1 MTLFGNRVIAGVI
14 SKGEVC
20 NVTIAFHKGTP
31 FEKMMHTGRTSYKN
45 EHRDWGGVVE
55 NTDTKACQKPL
66 EAWRGKEKNLP

>member
-31 FEKMMHTGRTSYKN
+31 FEKMTRTQG
-45 EHRDWGGVVE
+45 EHHIKMNTETGVV
-55 NTDTKACQKPL
+55 
-66 EAWRGKEKNLP
+66 W